1 MRVNNTSAKESPRGR
16 FLANV
21 VIKSMLFSM
30 LLIAAL
36 QTPLNAQ
43 SKDMYSHPSLW
54 FGAAAGANFNFY
66 RGSTQQ
72 LNESFTPPSAFHDG
86 FGVGLFLAPTI
97 EFYRPNSMFGFMLQF
112 GYDGRNG
119 EYDEILTPCN
129 CPTELST
136 NLSYVTI
143 EPSLRFAPGRSN
155 FYLFAGPRF
164 AFNLNHDFVYQ
175 QRINPA
181 FPDQIEPEAVEGEF
195 SDMNETQISMQIGM
209 GYDIPLSAQGNRTQ
223 FVLSPFVSFHP
234 YFGQSPRSIETW
246 NISTVRAGAALKL
259 GVGRKIEKEE
269 DIVVVPI
276 YTEDVKADFTVESP
290 ENIPAERTVRES
302 FPVLNY
308 VFFDKGSTV
317 IPKRYVLLKKDQVK
331 DFKEE
336 QVELFTPENLSGRS
350 DRQMVV
356 YYNVLNILGDR
367 MVKNPTSTIRL
378 IGSSEL
384 GPEDGR
390 KMANSVRDYLVD
402 VFAID
407 AGRIAVEGNDK
418 PKLPSEQPGSTEDME
433 LRYQGDR
440 RVSIET
446 NSPALLVEY
455 QSGPTAPLKPLEI
468 VDVSEAPIDSYV
480 KFTNKGAT
488 KAYSSW
494 MLSLKDEKGMEQ
506 LFGPYTQD
514 FVAIPGKTILGT
526 RTEGDYKVK
535 MIGTTMS
542 GKKVEKDSKVHLVLW
557 TPPVT
562 DVVMRYSITFD
573 FDESVSPA
581 KYEKY
586 LTEVVA
592 PRIPKGA
599 KVIVHGHTDIIGDA
613 AYNQTLST
621 ARANEVKNI
630 LQSALIKAGRND
642 VRFEVLGLGEDP
654 NTSLFGNKYPEE
666 RFYNRSVIIDIIPK

>member
-1 MRVNNTSAKESPRGR
+1 MRLNNTSAKESPKGR

-21 VIKSMLFSM
+21 VIKSLLFSM
-30 LLIAAL
+30 FLTTAF

-43 SKDMYSHPSLW
+43 STDMYSHPSLW
-54 FGAAAGANFNFY
+54 FGAAAGANFNIY

-164 AFNLNHDFVYQ
+164 AYNLNHDFVYQ
-175 QRINPA
+175 QRINPD

-195 SDMNETQISMQIGM
+195 SDMNQTQISMQIGM

-246 NISTVRAGAALKL
+246 NITTVRAGAALKL
-259 GVGRKIEKEE
+259 GMGRKIEKEE

-276 YTEDVKADFTVESP
+276 YTEDAKAEFTVVSP

-308 VFFDKGSTV
+308 VFFDLGSTE
-317 IPKRYVLLKKDQVK
+317 IPKRYVILKKDQVK

-350 DRQMVV
+350 KRQLVV
-356 YYNVLNILGDR
+356 YYNILNILGDR

-384 GPEDGR
+384 GVEDGT
-390 KMANSVRDYLVD
+390 KMANSVKSYLVE
-402 VFAID
+402 VFGID
-407 AGRIAVEGNDK
+407 AGRIAVEGRDK
-418 PKLPSEQPGSTEDME
+418 PKIPSEKPGATEDLDL
-433 LRYQGDR
+433 LREGDR
-440 RVSIET
+440 RVSIESS
-446 NSPALLVEY
+446 SPALLVEY
-455 QSGPTAPLKPLEI
+455 QSGPTTPLKPLEI
-468 VDVSEAPIDSYV
+468 VDVSEAPVESYV
-480 KFTNKGAT
+480 KFENKGAT

-494 MLSLKDEKGMEQ
+494 MLSLKDEKGVEQ

-514 FVAIPGKTILGT
+514 FVAIPGKTILGN
-526 RTEGDYKVK
+526 RTEGEYKVK
-535 MIGTTMS
+535 MTGTTFS
-542 GKKVEKDSKVHLVLW
+542 GKKVEKDAKVKLVLW

-562 DVVMRYSITFD
+562 DVVMRYSVTYN
-573 FDESVSPA
+573 FDESTAPA

-586 LTEVVA
+586 LSEVVM

-599 KVIVHGHTDIIGDA
+599 KVIIHGYTDIIGDA
-613 AYNQTLST
+613 TYNQNLSI
-621 ARANEVKNI
+621 ARANDVKDI
-630 LQSALIKAGRND
+630 LQSALTKAGRND
-642 VRFEVLGLGEDP
+642 VTFEVLGLGEDP
-654 NTSLFGNKYPEE
+654 NTTLFSNKYPEE
-666 RFYNRSVIIDIIPK
+666 RFYNRTVVIDIIPK

>member
-1 MRVNNTSAKESPRGR
+1 
-16 FLANV
+16 
-21 VIKSMLFSM
+21 
-30 LLIAAL
+30 
-36 QTPLNAQ
+36 
-43 SKDMYSHPSLW
+43 
-54 FGAAAGANFNFY
+54 
-66 RGSTQQ
+66 
-72 LNESFTPPSAFHDG
+72 
-86 FGVGLFLAPTI
+86 
-97 EFYRPNSMFGFMLQF
+97 
-112 GYDGRNG
+112 
-119 EYDEILTPCN
+119 
-129 CPTELST
+129 
-136 NLSYVTI
+136 
-143 EPSLRFAPGRSN
+143 
-155 FYLFAGPRF
+155 
-164 AFNLNHDFVYQ
+164 
-175 QRINPA
+175 
-181 FPDQIEPEAVEGEF
+181 
-195 SDMNETQISMQIGM
+195 
-209 GYDIPLSAQGNRTQ
+209 
-223 FVLSPFVSFHP
+223 
-234 YFGQSPRSIETW
+234 
-246 NISTVRAGAALKL
+246 
-259 GVGRKIEKEE
+259 
-269 DIVVVPI
+269 
-276 YTEDVKADFTVESP
+276 
-290 ENIPAERTVRES
+290 
-302 FPVLNY
+302 
-308 VFFDKGSTV
+308 
-317 IPKRYVLLKKDQVK
+317 
-331 DFKEE
+331 
-336 QVELFTPENLSGRS
+336 
-350 DRQMVV
+350 
-356 YYNVLNILGDR
+356 
-367 MVKNPTSTIRL
+367 
-378 IGSSEL
+378 
-384 GPEDGR
+384 
-390 KMANSVRDYLVD
+390 
-402 VFAID
+402 
-407 AGRIAVEGNDK
+407 
-418 PKLPSEQPGSTEDME
+418 
-433 LRYQGDR
+433 
-440 RVSIET
+440 
-446 NSPALLVEY
+446 
-455 QSGPTAPLKPLEI
+455 

-494 MLSLKDEKGMEQ
+494 ILSLKDEKGVKQ

>member
-1 MRVNNTSAKESPRGR
+1 MKSNHTSEKGSPKLR
-16 FLANV
+16 FNV
-21 VIKSMLFSM
+21 SLIIKSVLFSM
-30 LLIAAL
+30 LLISTF
-36 QTPLNAQ
+36 QTPVNAQ
-43 SKDMYSHPSLW
+43 TTDQYNHPSWW

-72 LNESFTPPSAFHDG
+72 LNASFTPPSAFHDG

-97 EFYRPNSMFGFMLQF
+97 EYYKPNSMFGFMLQF

-181 FPDQIEPEAVEGEF
+181 FPDQIEPEPVEGEF
-195 SDMNETQISMQIGM
+195 SHMNETQLSMQIGM
-209 GYDIPLSAQGNRTQ
+209 GYDIPLSTAGNRTQ

-259 GVGRKIEKEE
+259 GVGSKKVVDEA
-269 DIVVVPI
+269 IVVVPI
-276 YTEDVKADFTVESP
+276 YTEDAKAEFSVESP
-290 ENIPAERTVRES
+290 ENIPVKRTVRES

-308 VFFDKGSTV
+308 VFFDLGSTE

-336 QVELFTPENLSGRS
+336 QVELFTPENLTGRS
-350 DRQMVV
+350 KRQMVV

-384 GPEDGR
+384 GVEDGT
-390 KMANSVRDYLVD
+390 KMANSVKTYLVD
-402 VFAID
+402 VFGID
-407 AGRIAVEGNDK
+407 AGRIAVSGNDK
-418 PKLPSEQPGSTEDME
+418 PKIPSEKPGATEDLDL
-433 LRYQGDR
+433 LRAGDR
-440 RVSIET
+440 RVSIES

-455 QSGPTAPLKPLEI
+455 QSGPTTPLKPLEI
-468 VDVSEAPIDSYV
+468 VDVSEAPVESYV
-480 KFTNKGAT
+480 KFNNPGAT

-494 MLSLKDEKGMEQ
+494 MLSLKDEKGVEQ

-630 LQSALIKAGRND
+630 IQSALIKAGRND

-654 NTSLFGNKYPEE
+654 LNA
-666 RFYNRSVIIDIIPK
+666 